1 MKKKEMVE
9 INNITEKYRSIDNDF
24 LKKTAEKVL
33 KGETLEKDAELS
45 IGLVDSENIRVLNN
59 KYRKKDC
66 STDVLSF
73 GKIGE
78 EMPEIIIC
86 PEEAKKNAEE
96 RGEAFEKE
104 LARVLI
110 HGILHTLGYDHEE
123 KESEA
128 EKMFAKQEEYLSKI
142 KF

>member
-1 MKKKEMVE
+1 MVE

-24 LKKTAEKVL
+24 LMKTAEKVL
-33 KGETLEKDAELS
+33 KSETSEKDAELS
-45 IGLVDSENIRVLNN
+45 IGLVDSENIKALNS

-78 EMPEIIIC
+78 EISEIIIC
-86 PEEAKKNAEE
+86 PEEVKKNAEAS
-96 RGEAFEKE
+96 GEAFEKE

-110 HGILHTLGYDHEE
+110 HGVLHILGYDHEE

-128 EKMFAKQEEYLSKI
+128 KKMFAKQEEYLSKI